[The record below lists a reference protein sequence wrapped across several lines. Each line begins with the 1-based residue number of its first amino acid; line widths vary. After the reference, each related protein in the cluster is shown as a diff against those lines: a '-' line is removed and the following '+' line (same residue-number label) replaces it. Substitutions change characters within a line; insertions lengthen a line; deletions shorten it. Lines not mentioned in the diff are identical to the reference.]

1 MSVPVIEPA
10 DASPLSEADEQ
21 HDAHELDWLEPV
33 AQDERPVVRVEPE
46 RVRPAAVTGVLDA
59 RLALRG
65 VLEGARGLG
74 PVSLANAAV
83 SLGPDIVPELLAGIL
98 GRGEWPEGETAATG
112 DIRVAALRDAWVR
125 YEPQLRA
132 AALLACAA
140 PHRDERRVL
149 VELAGELGGE
159 VALPTVLRIARGF
172 EPLDLARDFV
182 AEPVERALALALRSS
197 KASERQL
204 ESSFDALSPE
214 LASALVRG
222 WAHSG
227 DLRGPALAARAL
239 GRVTALDLKI
249 LSALAQPACPAR
261 AALGERSLAG
271 LRRSLASPDPEKR
284 RCAAAALR
292 NAGDT
297 RSIDALALALDD
309 VDALVRATARDAL
322 RAIAG
327 RDLGGDSAAWK
338 GWLLE
343 RSDWLE
349 AARPLLLERAAAAD
363 CGAAMEALA
372 ELLARGDARDE
383 LVHGLAELHGA
394 SACDTVQARA
404 RSALEEIGSARS
416 LALARQADG

>member
-1 MSVPVIEPA
+1 
-10 DASPLSEADEQ
+10 
-21 HDAHELDWLEPV
+21 
-33 AQDERPVVRVEPE
+33 
-46 RVRPAAVTGVLDA
+46 
-59 RLALRG
+59 
-65 VLEGARGLG
+65 
-74 PVSLANAAV
+74 
-83 SLGPDIVPELLAGIL
+83 
-98 GRGEWPEGETAATG
+98 
-112 DIRVAALRDAWVR
+112 RDAWER

-132 AALLACAA
+132 AALLACTA

-149 VELAGELGGE
+149 VELASELGGE
-159 VALPTVLRIARGF
+159 EALPTVLRIARGF

-204 ESSFDALSPE
+204 ESSLDSLSPE

-227 DLRGPALAARAL
+227 DLRGPPLAARAL
-239 GRVTALDLKI
+239 GRDRALDLVI

-271 LRRSLASPDPEKR
+271 LRRALESFDPEER

-297 RSIDALALALDD
+297 RSIEALALALDD
-309 VDALVRATARDAL
+309 VDALVRAMARDAL
-322 RAIAG
+322 RSIAG
-327 RDLGGDSAAWK
+327 RDLGGESSAWK

-343 RSDWLE
+343 RTDWLD
-349 AARPLLLERAAAAD
+349 AARPLLAERAAAAD

-383 LVHGLAELHGA
+383 LVDGLAELHGV
-394 SACDTVQARA
+394 SACDAVRARA